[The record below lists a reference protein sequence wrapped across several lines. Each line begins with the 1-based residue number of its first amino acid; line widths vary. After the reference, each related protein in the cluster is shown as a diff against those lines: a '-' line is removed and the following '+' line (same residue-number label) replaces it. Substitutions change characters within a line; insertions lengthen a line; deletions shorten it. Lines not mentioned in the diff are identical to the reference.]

1 MARQTRL
8 AICLI
13 ALAACGDDNPK
24 PQPDQL
30 VLPGNAYYPE
40 SLNAADDGTL
50 YVGSLATGEVV
61 AFHDGATD
69 PDVILAPGTAG
80 VTGVTGVLVAG
91 DALWLCSIDTTF
103 QRPTELRRFDLAG
116 TPQASYPLAPNQFCN
131 DMAFDDAGNL
141 YVADSFG
148 GTIQR
153 LAAGAQSLET
163 FAQDASWT
171 PAMQGA
177 FALDGIAYDGHGHLY
192 VGKLDTGK
200 LFRVDTATAASTE
213 IAVTPPLVAPDAVRI
228 VDEHTLLTVQ
238 GGGQVVE
245 LALSGDT
252 ATATTVADGLDQPT
266 SVVQARGTA
275 WVSQGQLGRL
285 FAQPSQP
292 PVLPF
297 LVRRVEL

>member
-1 MARQTRL
+1 MLRKT
-8 AICLI
+8 IPFVFT
-13 ALAACGDDNPK
+13 LAACGDDKPK

-40 SLNAADDGTL
+40 SLNAGDDGTL

-61 AFHDGATD
+61 AFRDGASA
-69 PDVILAPGTAG
+69 PDVVLAPGTAG

-103 QRPTELRRFDLAG
+103 SRPTELRRFDLSGA
-116 TPQASYPLAPNQFCN
+116 PQASYPLAANQFCN

-153 LAAGAQSLET
+153 LAPGAQALET
-163 FAQDASWT
+163 FAQDASWVPT
-171 PAMQGA
+171 MQGA
-177 FALDGIAYDGHGHLY
+177 FALDGIAYNGGHLY

-200 LFRVDTATAASTE
+200 LFRIDTATAASTE
-213 IAVTPPLVAPDAVRI
+213 IAVSPPLVAPDAVRV
-228 VDEHTLLTVQ
+228 VDDHTLLTVQ
-238 GGGQVVE
+238 GGGQLVRI
-245 LALSGDT
+245 ALDGDT
-252 ATATTVADGLDQPT
+252 ATATTIADGLDQPT

-275 WVSQGQLGRL
+275 WVSEGQLGRL
-285 FAQPSQP
+285 FAKPSQA

-297 LVRRVEL
+297 LVRRVDL